1 MKHAFVLVIALALV
15 PARRV
20 HADASTDAERAV
32 VMMEQIATIVDTNKD
47 NCDAMGDKLGTYMD
61 KNGDELKKLKIAGK
75 NLSEEQKKT
84 FSEKYKDRL
93 KAMGAKMQAG
103 LQKCSG
109 NKKVTDAMKRA
120 SSAS

>member
-1 MKHAFVLVIALALV
+1 MKHAFVLVVALALV

-20 HADASTDAERAV
+20 HADSSADAERAV

-47 NCDAMGDKLGTYMD
+47 NCDLMGAKLGTYMD
-61 KNGDELKKLKIAGK
+61 QNGDELKKLKIAGK
-75 NLSEEQKKT
+75 NLTDEQKKT

-93 KAMGAKMQAG
+93 KAMSAKMQPG
-103 LQKCSG
+103 LQKCAG
-109 NKKVTDAMKRA
+109 NKKVSDAMKRA